1 MHSIRNT
8 TQRDACFPN
17 ELEGAAQQGS
27 TSYTLQK
34 GDTLS
39 KLAQGLQRQ
48 GLAGNL
54 AEILQR
60 ILTLNPQLKDP
71 NRVAA
76 GATLQLPVAPGQ
88 EAPRQLESRVNLLEA
103 FIGRYPMTP
112 ASASQHP
119 AGPAGASITAGVLAL
134 GGTVAAQATSFLR
147 TNGMPFPTSSDG
159 TPRYKQGDLEA
170 GGNWGAR
177 LLGDG
182 ASEPRSIQ
190 QRGCAMTSVAMALSK
205 LSGETITPAV
215 LDAFLDA
222 QNGYVGNAIKWAVA
236 GKVTGQPIALTKTT
250 TWNLDTVNAELAAG
264 RPVVLGVDYKDEASG
279 GSLGTDHWVCLT
291 RREPGPPELYF
302 ANDPASGEE
311 IRFLRQPNGTLLEE
325 KPNAGRAK
333 KCRSSGEFVTFR
345 KAAQS

>member
-8 TQRDACFPN
+8 PQRDACFPN
-17 ELEGAAQQGS
+17 DLEGAAPQGT

-48 GLAGNL
+48 GLAGKL

-60 ILTLNPQLKDP
+60 ILTLNPQIKDP
-71 NRVAA
+71 NRVSA
-76 GATLQLPVAPGQ
+76 GATVQLPVVPAQ
-88 EAPRQLESRVNLLEA
+88 AAPRQLESRSNLLEK
-103 FIGRYPMTP
+103 FPSGYPMTP
-112 ASASQHP
+112 AFLPLRS
-119 AGPAGASITAGVLAL
+119 AGAG
-134 GGTVAAQATSFLR
+134 AAPATFFLR
-147 TNGMPFPTSSDG
+147 TNGVPFPISQDG

-177 LLGDG
+177 LLGDD
-182 ASEPRSIQ
+182 ASKPRSIQ

-222 QNGYVGNAIKWAVA
+222 KDGYQGNAIKWLTA
-236 GKVTGQPIALTKTT
+236 GKVTKQPISLEKTT
-250 TWNLDTVNAELAAG
+250 TWNLDTINAELAAG
-264 RPVVLGVDYKDEASG
+264 RPVVLAVDYKDGSSG
-279 GSLGTDHWVCLT
+279 GKLGTDHWVCLT

-302 ANDPASGEE
+302 ANDPANGEE
-311 IRFLRQPNGTLLEE
+311 IRFLRQPDGTLLEE
-325 KPNAGRAK
+325 KKNAGRAQ

-345 KAAQS
+345 KPAQS

>member
-8 TQRDACFPN
+8 PQRDACFPH
-17 ELEGAAQQGS
+17 EWEGAAPQGT

-39 KLAQGLQRQ
+39 KLALGLQRQ

-60 ILTLNPQLKDP
+60 ILTLNPQIKDP

-76 GATLQLPVAPGQ
+76 GATLQLPTPPGPA
-88 EAPRQLESRVNLLEA
+88 APRQMESRANLLEE
-103 FIGRYPMTP
+103 FVSRSPMAP
-112 ASASQHP
+112 ACLPLHS
-119 AGPAGASITAGVLAL
+119 AGPGGASVTAGALAL
-134 GGTVAAQATSFLR
+134 GGAVAAPATSFLR
-147 TNGMPFPTSSDG
+147 TNGVPFPTSSDG

-170 GGNWGAR
+170 GGNWGSR

-182 ASEPRSIQ
+182 ASQPRSIQ
-190 QRGCAMTSVAMALSK
+190 ERGCAMTSVAMALSK

-222 QNGYVGNAIKWAVA
+222 QAGYAGNGIKWAVA
-236 GKVTGQPIALTKTT
+236 GKVTEQPISLKKET
-250 TWNLDTVNAELAAG
+250 TWNLDTLHAELAAG
-264 RPVVLGVDYKDEASG
+264 RPVVLGVNYKDGASG

-302 ANDPASGEE
+302 ANDPINGQE
-311 IRFLRQPNGTLLEE
+311 IRFLRQPDGTLLEE
-325 KPNAGRAK
+325 KLNAGRPRR
-333 KCRSSGEFVTFR
+333 CNSTGEFVTFSR
-345 KAAQS
+345 PAQS